1 MKRIIGI
8 GTVLLCSVF
17 GVQAQ
22 SSQAVLSDLME
33 QALADNKE
41 HKYQSALENFDRVC
55 AQTEMMRTE
64 AERDMYL
71 WSLKMSMSCCL
82 NLKDYVRAWNYCQKL
97 EAVSLSDQEKM
108 ELAEQMVCAGLLYV
122 QHMSSKENADF
133 LALHHVLDQITPYAV
148 ETEVPSIT
156 VLRLLLWYLM
166 AEKYMQEQK
175 PSVAYECLLRAY
187 DGYSDVQGQGLQANV
202 LRTIRECEQRVISLI
217 EKNLSKDQL
226 TNLDFLA
233 RILQSAVEMDST
245 SRNYE
250 ILSSYRFIARQTRG
264 MTDETGRQVYHTALF
279 RIARCYIKMD
289 RLKEAWDLGHR
300 LLEQPITEEERKVV
314 VGWVLQVGKRL
325 AIDKMNSVFSVKP
338 DFPGACYY
346 LESVLPFAAGEE
358 KQEIYELIGDTWFQ
372 RGASDFLSQKH
383 DHAVACYQKAIS
395 FYEMANSKHMA
406 LALLYLAKVKIC
418 SGFFP
423 EAAELLSRSY
433 QLAAKEQD
441 HELLLELAN
450 TQAFLSEEQKDMKG
464 YVESSFLRDSLSV
477 SRGSQI
483 LLLEKGDR
491 MLLLKDYDMA
501 GFYYKQSL
509 SYVAPQNRRTGF
521 YVYYCKMCHLYM
533 AKGDYEQAEKYGRA
547 SLDIDLG
554 EGTEVYKLNTWMIQ
568 ATIYAQMKDRKRF
581 EDCCTT
587 LQRLMDQKKVDARKR
602 SYAFLSQAL
611 GYVMLQEWHKADE
624 TLRKSDGILVEKYGK
639 TDLGRIGGLSLWG
652 GVLKKIG
659 DYKKACEIYAE
670 CAELTRNESG
680 ENSIA
685 YSQALEKLALAQ
697 WDAGDAERASHICT
711 QALDVLQE
719 NIKSQLR
726 FVPSAEREAFW
737 NENSALLWNMSAY
750 ALKVSATNNAFTESC
765 YDALL
770 FSKSL
775 LLETE
780 KSQYEMLRQEGNPED
795 LEKFAEMTA
804 LQEKIA
810 DLQRDYEHNKDTL
823 GLLHDRLR
831 GMDQELALR
840 SRAYSD
846 YTKFLNCGYQ
856 QIRHCLKDK
865 ELLIDFVDYESA
877 NGNRQY
883 AAYLIRKNQKY
894 PLLLRLFTQNDLDRL
909 LRGQTADV
917 LYSPEKSA
925 EMLALL
931 WKQIRPYA
939 SEGSTVYYVPSGKIY
954 QMALESFIT
963 SDGCLLGEG
972 YRFVRLS
979 SAREIIRQDAGREQS
994 DYAVLYGGLQY
1005 DMSPDDMLTEHR
1017 KYSFSGKEQMRHTLR
1032 GGSVFVFLPESE
1044 KEVRQISEILKEN
1057 HFQVLLR
1064 TGKSG
1069 TEESFLD
1076 FSGHSPRLLH
1086 VATHGFYY
1094 TPEEASQNKYLQ
1106 GFQDAMYLSGLVLSG
1121 GNMVWQGKKIPDG
1134 VLDGILTAQDISK
1147 LDLSGTELVVL
1158 SACKSGHGKVTS
1170 EGLYGLQRAFK
1181 KAGVQSLMMTLWP
1194 ISDRVTREF
1203 MVEFYKNLVRKNT
1216 SRRQA
1221 FDKAKSE
1228 IRSRYPEPFYWAGFI
1243 LID

>member
-8 GTVLLCSVF
+8 GTVLMCSVF

-41 HKYQSALENFDRVC
+41 NKYQSALENFDKVC
-55 AQTEMMRTE
+55 TQTELMRTE

-71 WSLKMSMSCCL
+71 WSLRMSMSCCL

-97 EAVSLSDQEKM
+97 GAVSLSDQEKM
-108 ELAEQMVCAGLLYV
+108 ELAEQMVCTGLLYV
-122 QHMSSKENADF
+122 RHMSSKENADF

-148 ETEVPSIT
+148 ETEVASIT
-156 VLRLLLWYLM
+156 VLRSLLWYRM
-166 AEKYMQEQK
+166 AGTYIQEQK
-175 PSVAYECLLRAY
+175 FPVAYECLLRAY

-202 LRTIRECEQRVISLI
+202 LRAIWECEQKMILLL

-226 TNLDFLA
+226 TNLDFLSGML
-233 RILQSAVEMDST
+233 RSAVEMDST

-250 ILSSYRFIARQTRG
+250 ILSSYRFIAGQTRG
-264 MTDETGRQVYHTALF
+264 MTDETARRVYHTALF
-279 RIARCYIKMD
+279 RIAKCYIKMD

-300 LLEQPITEEERKVV
+300 LLEQPITEEERKLVS
-314 VGWVLQVGKRL
+314 GWVLQLGKRL
-325 AIDKMNSVFSVKP
+325 AIDKMNSVYSVKP
-338 DFPGACYY
+338 DFPGACYF
-346 LESVLPFAAGEE
+346 LESVLSFAADEE
-358 KQEIYELIGDTWFQ
+358 KLEIYELIGDTWFQ
-372 RGASDFLSQKH
+372 RGASAFLSQKH
-383 DHAVACYQKAIS
+383 ENAVACYQKAIS

-418 SGFFP
+418 SGAFP

-441 HELLLELAN
+441 NELLLELAN

-477 SRGSQI
+477 SRGGQI

-509 SYVAPQNRRTGF
+509 SYVTQQNRRSGF

-533 AKGDYEQAEKYGRA
+533 AKGDYKQAEKYGKA
-547 SLDIDLG
+547 SLNIDLG

-568 ATIYAQMKDRKRF
+568 ATIYARMKDQKRF
-581 EDCCTT
+581 EDCYRS
-587 LQRLMDQKKVDARKR
+587 LQELMERENVDARER
-602 SYAFLSQAL
+602 SYAYLSQAL

-624 TLRKSDGILVEKYGK
+624 SLRKSDGILVEKYGK
-639 TDLGRIGGLSLWG
+639 KDLGRIGGLSLWG
-652 GVLKKIG
+652 GVLKKTG
-659 DYKKACEIYAE
+659 NHKKACEIYAE
-670 CAELTRNESG
+670 CAELTRNKSG

-685 YSQALEKLALAQ
+685 YSQALEKQALAQ
-697 WDAGDAERASHICT
+697 WEAGDVEQASHICT
-711 QALDVLQE
+711 QALEVLQK
-719 NIKSQLR
+719 NISSQLR

-737 NENSALLWNMSAY
+737 NENSLLLWNMSAY
-750 ALKVSATNNAFTESC
+750 AFMVSATNDAFTESC
-765 YDALL
+765 YNALL

-775 LLETE
+775 LLEAE

-795 LEKFAEMTA
+795 LEKFAEMMV
-804 LQEKIA
+804 LQEKIT
-810 DLQRDYEHNKDTL
+810 DLQRDYEHHRDTL
-823 GLLHDRLR
+823 AVLHDRLR
-831 GMDQELALR
+831 GMDQELALH

-846 YTKFLNCGYQ
+846 YTEFLNCDYQ
-856 QIRHCLKDK
+856 QIRHSLKEK
-865 ELLIDFVDYESA
+865 ELLIDFVDYEAA

-883 AAYLIRKNQKY
+883 AAYLIRKNQNY
-894 PLLLRLFTQNDLDRL
+894 PLLLRVFTQNDLDRL
-909 LRGQTADV
+909 LQGQTADV
-917 LYSPEKSA
+917 LYTPEKSA
-925 EMLALL
+925 EMSALF

-939 SEGSTVYYVPSGKIY
+939 AEGSTVYYVPSGKIY
-954 QMALESFIT
+954 QMALESLVM
-963 SDGCLLGEG
+963 SDGRLLGEH

-979 SAREIIRQDAGREQS
+979 SAREVIRQESRTEQA
-994 DYAVLYGGLQY
+994 DFAVLYGGLRY

-1017 KYSFSGKEQMRHTLR
+1017 KYSSSGKEQMRHTLR
-1032 GGSVFVFLPESE
+1032 GDSVFVFLPESE
-1044 KEVRQISEILKEN
+1044 KEVQQISEILKEN
-1057 HFQVLLR
+1057 DFQVLLR

-1069 TEESFLD
+1069 TEESFLNL
-1076 FSGHSPRLLH
+1076 GGRSPRLLH

-1094 TPEEASQNKYLQ
+1094 TPEEASRNKYLQ
-1106 GFQDAMYLSGLVLSG
+1106 GFQDAMYLSGLILSG
-1121 GNMVWQGKKIPDG
+1121 GNMAWQGEKTPDG
-1134 VLDGILTAQDISK
+1134 VLDGILTAQEISK

-1158 SACKSGHGKVTS
+1158 SACQSGSGKVTP

-1181 KAGVQSLMMTLWP
+1181 KAGVRSLMMSLLP

-1216 SRRQA
+1216 GRRQA
-1221 FDKAKSE
+1221 FEKAKSA
-1228 IRSRYPEPFYWAGFI
+1228 IRSRYPEPFYWASFV